1 MKYEEIPELRNCP
14 ICGSHAIIRKNASKR
29 FQVKCSKC
37 NCCTAW
43 ASKPQAI
50 ISWYNNA
57 AFYEAQNGTKRPEE
71 KKRNVANDL
80 TEAGKTLLKY
90 ANDMNNGALI
100 NLEDISSIAH
110 TLTTITQ
117 KE

>member
-1 MKYEEIPELRNCP
+1 MKYEEVAGLRNCP
-14 ICGSHAIIRKNASKR
+14 ICGARALIRKNASKR
-29 FQVKCSKC
+29 FQVKCTKC

-43 ASKPQAI
+43 TSKPQAI

-57 AFYEAQNGTKRPEE
+57 AFYEAQHGTKRPEE
-71 KKRNVANDL
+71 KARNVANDL
-80 TEAGKTLLKY
+80 SEAGKSLLKY

-100 NLEDISSIAH
+100 NLENIASIAQ
-110 TLTTITQ
+110 TLANITQ